1 MGVFSKVVSAVKSGY
16 KSLDKKVGGYLPGGV
31 SSKKTTTTKKTTTK
45 KTTTSKPSVIESV
58 RGEKSPTAPK
68 ISFVPPQQTP
78 AARIAGHIKYFGGP
92 EAYARAIIER
102 EVKGQ
107 KLSDPEA
114 ALIFKRQ
121 NPLLFAATKKTTTA
135 AKPKTAVS
143 SIKVP
148 LPTSTID
155 VRTGKPYDPRLDV
168 GSVTRPLTPAE
179 RRQQNIA
186 LGVAGGALGAAL
198 APEVVS
204 VGRVLAPLAAS
215 VAQKAGS
222 LISRGGQAVSRVATQ
237 AAPTVQRVT
246 QPVSRAATTVGTKVA
261 QTPVIGP
268 ALRVATSTPA
278 MQAGTALGAIGVA
291 QALAPTKPPGVATTA
306 PSPAAPGGVQ
316 PGGMTPPPSA
326 AAPGVGTSGGW
337 RPANVL
343 PATPGG
349 APGTGTTSMTTTTT
363 TPGTPT
369 QPEGMQPGQTTSRI
383 GDWLKEWLK
392 PGQPEQPTEVQQ
404 PDWGKMQKELFDAI
418 DQAQQQNMAMTKAWL
433 DQMTAT
439 LDSLQAQIMSTYE
452 QQGTVLD
459 PATLAAL
466 KSIRDEV
473 DRRRQLLTE
482 EMNRRG
488 LLQSGIWLEEENR
501 ILSNQLTAE
510 EQLLA
515 SRLAD
520 IQNRI
525 TDALMR
531 FAEQRIN
538 IMGQAMQMGME
549 TAQWASGL
557 KIGALGDIQAR
568 QTEWQK
574 WWQDRLDEQRREAEQ
589 ARQWQYEQ
597 DLERAKTIAGWTGKI
612 PEGYPGAGQP
622 TFEAQQA
629 AAKQAGTN
637 TAATNKYIAQIP
649 TYSSFEEAM
658 ADFNRYRAIMEGEG
672 ADVQQIL
679 NTIYAYFGRA

>member
-1 MGVFSKVVSAVKSGY
+1 MGWFSKVVSSVKSGY
-16 KSLDKKVGGYLPGGV
+16 RSLDRRLGGYLPGGI
-31 SSKKTTTTKKTTTK
+31 SPQQAKKTTTTAKKATTATAKPTAKKTTTTAK
-45 KTTTSKPSVIESV
+45 KATTATAK
-58 RGEKSPTAPK
+58 PTAKTPITK
-68 ISFVPPQQTP
+68 IPLS
-78 AARIAGHIKYFGGP
+78 AG
-92 EAYARAIIER
+92 
-102 EVKGQ
+102 
-107 KLSDPEA
+107 
-114 ALIFKRQ
+114 
-121 NPLLFAATKKTTTA
+121 
-135 AKPKTAVS
+135 
-143 SIKVP
+143 
-148 LPTSTID
+148 TID
-155 VRTGKPYDPRLDV
+155 VRTGKPYNPQLDV
-168 GSVTRPLTPAE
+168 GSVTRPFTPAE

-186 LGVAGGALGAAL
+186 LGVVGGALGAAL
-198 APEVVS
+198 APEAIAA
-204 VGRVLAPLAAS
+204 GRVLAPVAVSA
-215 VAQKAGS
+215 AQKAGS
-222 LISRGGQAVSRVATQ
+222 LVSRSGQAASRVVTRT
-237 AAPTVQRVT
+237 APTVRQVAQKVT
-246 QPVSRAATTVGTKVA
+246 QPVGRVATTVGTKVA

-278 MQAGTALGAIGVA
+278 MQVGTALGTIGVA
-291 QALAPTKPPGVATTA
+291 QALTPTKPPGVATTA
-306 PSPAAPGGVQ
+306 PTPTPAAPGGAR
-316 PGGMTPPPSA
+316 PGGMTPPLST
-326 AAPGVGTSGGW
+326 AAPGVGTGGGW
-337 RPANVL
+337 RPASVL

-369 QPEGMQPGQTTSRI
+369 QPEGMQPGQTTQ
-383 GDWLKEWLK
+383 
-392 PGQPEQPTEVQQ
+392 PPAQPEQPGVTQPPEVEQ
-404 PDWGKMQKELFDAI
+404 PDWNKMYQEVVTTI
-418 DQAQQQNMAMTKAWL
+418 DQAAQENIAMTKAWL

-439 LDSLQAQIMSTYE
+439 LDQLQAQIMDVYK

-473 DRRRQLLTE
+473 DRRRQQLTE

-488 LLQSGIWLEEENR
+488 LLQSGIWLAEENR

-515 SRLAD
+515 ARLSD
-520 IQNRI
+520 IQNRM
-525 TDALMR
+525 TEALMS
-531 FAEQRIN
+531 FANQRVN
-538 IMGQAMQMGME
+538 IMGQAMQQGME
-549 TAQWASGL
+549 TARWAGGL
-557 KIGALGDIQAR
+557 KISALGDIQAR

-574 WWQDRLDEQRREAEQ
+574 WWQDRLDQQRQEAER

-597 DLERAKTIAGWTGKI
+597 GLERAKTIAGWTGNI

-629 AAKQAGTN
+629 AAKQTQTKTN